1 MCSRGVVV
9 AFIQFTVSV
18 LIHTATVIRCSGTHK
33 ATLFVFICTMKLLS
47 WLTVSTLFFFPSS
60 PFFSPASPPSSL
72 LLCPSASRWRSPSP
86 SAASVW
92 GPRSRIAIRSQRS
105 SSPAPTVATVVS
117 AAYKTLHYSGF
128 VERTDTAQ
136 EEPISCLQKHPC
148 NWWWHIKEVILKKHA
163 FRLIDWGFK
172 IWWDLRKM

>member
-1 MCSRGVVV
+1 MCSSGVVV

-18 LIHTATVIRCSGTHK
+18 LIHTATVIRCGGTHK

-47 WLTVSTLFFFPSS
+47 WLTVSTLFFPTFPFLLSCV
-60 PFFSPASPPSSL
+60 PPSSL

-105 SSPAPTVATVVS
+105 SSPAPTVATAVS
-117 AAYKTLHYSGF
+117 AAYKTLYYSGF
-128 VERTDTAQ
+128 VERADTAQ

-148 NWWWHIKEVILKKHA
+148 NWWRHIKEVI
-163 FRLIDWGFK
+163 
-172 IWWDLRKM
+172 

>member
-117 AAYKTLHYSGF
+117 AAYKTALFRFCRENRYSTRGANQLSAK
-128 VERTDTAQ
+128 T
-136 EEPISCLQKHPC
+136 S
-148 NWWWHIKEVILKKHA
+148 
-163 FRLIDWGFK
+163 
-172 IWWDLRKM
+172 M

>member
-18 LIHTATVIRCSGTHK
+18 LIHTAAVIRCGGTHK

-47 WLTVSTLFFFPSS
+47 WLTVSTLFFSFS
-60 PFFSPASPPSSL
+60 PFPFLLSRVPPSSR

-92 GPRSRIAIRSQRS
+92 GPRSRIATRSQRS
-105 SSPAPTVATVVS
+105 SSPAPTVATAVS

-136 EEPISCLQKHPC
+136 EEPISCLQKNIH
-148 NWWWHIKEVILKKHA
+148 VTGGDTLKK
-163 FRLIDWGFK
+163 LFK
-172 IWWDLRKM
+172 KSMHSDS